1 MEVVVHDDGRDT
13 RDGSG
18 TRSSGYLP
26 VRSWCI
32 MYMANV
38 EVLGVL
44 SNPSD
49 GSRTR
54 RDVEVV
60 VLAVFGDGS
69 RTRIDE
75 VLNVL
80 VCSRSSVRVVLPV
93 GYLALAVQL

>member
-1 MEVVVHDDGRDT
+1 MEVEVHDDGRDT
-13 RDGSG
+13 CDGSG

-38 EVLGVL
+38 VVLGVL

-54 RDVEVV
+54 RVVEVIE
-60 VLAVFGDGS
+60 LAVFAV
-69 RTRIDE
+69 TVVIHIDE
-75 VLNVL
+75 VLDVS
-80 VCSRSSVRVVLPV
+80 VCSRSSVRVVLPF
-93 GYLALAVQL
+93 LSRSTTRP